1 MNQAAG
7 KTSSM
12 YPFILI
18 CSFPT
23 SADSFLCVTEV
34 QKLDILILCQLEGLV
49 KYLNVKLLE

>member
-12 YPFILI
+12 YLFILI

-23 SADSFLCVTEV
+23 SVVSFLCVTEV